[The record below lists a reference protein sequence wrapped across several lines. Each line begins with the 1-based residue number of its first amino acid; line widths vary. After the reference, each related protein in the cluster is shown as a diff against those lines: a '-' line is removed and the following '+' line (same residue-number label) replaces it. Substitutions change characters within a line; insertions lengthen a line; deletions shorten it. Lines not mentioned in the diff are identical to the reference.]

1 MRELIKS
8 IVYAL
13 FILGIFAV
21 IATVVYRRPYG
32 VDRNNGN
39 IIKEILE
46 DNSLFIGIIIV
57 IAGFILF
64 GIAIIGLCPE
74 IYSGKD
80 KLERFMVKVEEEFKP
95 IREVGALDR
104 ITAVLHSEYVVV
116 PKQYT
121 ERFITDDG
129 YTVDIAFNIND
140 LEMYAKNKIE
150 CSTEN
155 KELSGKIFNDMILEQ
170 IEKVNLSK
178 EGAED
183 RIISRT
189 EKGLEEIGLSIDS
202 ITIEKIIPYFDTD
215 EG

>member
-13 FILGIFAV
+13 FVLGIFAAV
-21 IATVVYRRPYG
+21 ATVAYKRPYG
-32 VDRNNGN
+32 IDRNNGN
-39 IIKEILE
+39 KIKEILE
-46 DNSLFIGIIIV
+46 DNSLFIGITIV

-95 IREVGALDR
+95 ISEVGALDR

-155 KELSGKIFNDMILEQ
+155 KELSGKIFSDMILEQ

-202 ITIEKIIPYFDTD
+202 ITIERIIPYFDTD

>member
-13 FILGIFAV
+13 FILGIFAA
-21 IATVVYRRPYG
+21 IATVAYKRPYG

-39 IIKEILE
+39 KIKEILE

-202 ITIEKIIPYFDTD
+202 ITIERIIPYFDTD

>member
-13 FILGIFAV
+13 FVLGIFAA
-21 IATVVYRRPYG
+21 IATVAYKRPYG
-32 VDRNNGN
+32 VDRNKGN
-39 IIKEILE
+39 KIKEILE
-46 DNSLFIGIIIV
+46 DNSLFIGITIV

-95 IREVGALDR
+95 ISEVGALDR

-202 ITIEKIIPYFDTD
+202 ITIERIIPYFDTD

>member
-13 FILGIFAV
+13 FILGIFAA
-21 IATVVYRRPYG
+21 IATVAYKRPYG
-32 VDRNNGN
+32 IDRNKGN
-39 IIKEILE
+39 KIKEILE
-46 DNSLFIGIIIV
+46 DNSLFIGITIV

-64 GIAIIGLCPE
+64 GIAIIGLYPE

-80 KLERFMVKVEEEFKP
+80 KLERFIVKVEEEFKP
-95 IREVGALDR
+95 ISEVGALDR

-129 YTVDIAFNIND
+129 YTIDIVFNINN
-140 LEMYAKNKIE
+140 LVMYAKNKTE
-150 CSTEN
+150 YSTEN
-155 KELSGKIFNDMILEQ
+155 KELSGKIFSDMILEQ

-189 EKGLEEIGLSIDS
+189 EKDLEEIGLSIDY

>member
-8 IVYAL
+8 IVYSL
-13 FILGIFAV
+13 FVLGIFAAV
-21 IATVVYRRPYG
+21 ATVAYKRPYG
-32 VDRNNGN
+32 IDRNNGN
-39 IIKEILE
+39 KIKEILE
-46 DNSLFIGIIIV
+46 DNSLFIGITIV

-95 IREVGALDR
+95 ISEVGALDR

-202 ITIEKIIPYFDTD
+202 ITIERIIPYFDTD

>member
-13 FILGIFAV
+13 FILGIFAA
-21 IATVVYRRPYG
+21 IATVAYKRPYG
-32 VDRNNGN
+32 VDRNKGN
-39 IIKEILE
+39 KIKEILE
-46 DNSLFIGIIIV
+46 DNSLFIGITIV

-64 GIAIIGLCPE
+64 GIAIIGLYPE

-80 KLERFMVKVEEEFKP
+80 KLERFIVKVEEEFKP
-95 IREVGALDR
+95 ISEVGALDR

-121 ERFITDDG
+121 EIFITDDG

-150 CSTEN
+150 CSIEN
-155 KELSGKIFNDMILEQ
+155 KELSGKIFSDMILEQ

-189 EKGLEEIGLSIDS
+189 EKDLEEIGLSIDY
-202 ITIEKIIPYFDTD
+202 ITIERIIPYFDTD

>member
-13 FILGIFAV
+13 FILGIFAA
-21 IATVVYRRPYG
+21 IATVAYKRPYG
-32 VDRNNGN
+32 VDRNKGN
-39 IIKEILE
+39 KIKEILE

-95 IREVGALDR
+95 ISEVGALDR

-140 LEMYAKNKIE
+140 LEMYAKNKIV

-155 KELSGKIFNDMILEQ
+155 KEISGKIFSDMILEQ

-189 EKGLEEIGLSIDS
+189 EKDLEEIGLSIDS
-202 ITIEKIIPYFDTD
+202 ITIERIIPYFDTD

>member
-13 FILGIFAV
+13 FVLGIFAAV
-21 IATVVYRRPYG
+21 ATVAYKRPYG
-32 VDRNNGN
+32 VDRNKGN
-39 IIKEILE
+39 KIKEILE
-46 DNSLFIGIIIV
+46 DNSLFIGITIV

-64 GIAIIGLCPE
+64 GIAIIGLYPE

-80 KLERFMVKVEEEFKP
+80 KLERFIVKVEEEFKP
-95 IREVGALDR
+95 ISEVGALDR

-121 ERFITDDG
+121 EIFITDDG

-150 CSTEN
+150 CSIEN
-155 KELSGKIFNDMILEQ
+155 KELSGKIFSDMILEQ

-202 ITIEKIIPYFDTD
+202 ITIERIIPYFDTD

>member
-1 MRELIKS
+1 MRELIKN

-13 FILGIFAV
+13 FILGIFAA
-21 IATVVYRRPYG
+21 IATVAYKRPYG

-39 IIKEILE
+39 KIKEILE

-80 KLERFMVKVEEEFKP
+80 KIERFMVKVEEEFKP
-95 IREVGALDR
+95 ISEVGALDR

-140 LEMYAKNKIE
+140 LEMYAKNKIA

-183 RIISRT
+183 RIVSRT
-189 EKGLEEIGLSIDS
+189 EKDLEEIGLSIDS
-202 ITIEKIIPYFDTD
+202 ITIERIIPYFDTD

>member
-1 MRELIKS
+1 MRQLIKR

-13 FILGIFAV
+13 FILGIFAA
-21 IATVVYRRPYG
+21 IATVAYKRPYG
-32 VDRNNGN
+32 VDRNKGN
-39 IIKEILE
+39 KIKEILE
-46 DNSLFIGIIIV
+46 DNSLFIGITIV

-64 GIAIIGLCPE
+64 GIAIIGLYPE

-80 KLERFMVKVEEEFKP
+80 KLERFIVKVEEEFKP
-95 IREVGALDR
+95 ISEVGALDR

-121 ERFITDDG
+121 EIFITDDG

-150 CSTEN
+150 CSIEN
-155 KELSGKIFNDMILEQ
+155 KELSGKIFSDMILEQ

-189 EKGLEEIGLSIDS
+189 EKDLEEIGLSIDY
-202 ITIEKIIPYFDTD
+202 ITIERIIPYFDTD

>member
-13 FILGIFAV
+13 FVLGIFAAV
-21 IATVVYRRPYG
+21 ATVAYKRPYG
-32 VDRNNGN
+32 IDRNKGN
-39 IIKEILE
+39 KIKEILE
-46 DNSLFIGIIIV
+46 DNSLFIGITIV

-95 IREVGALDR
+95 ISEVGALDR

-155 KELSGKIFNDMILEQ
+155 KELSGKIFSDMILEQ

-202 ITIEKIIPYFDTD
+202 ITIERIIPYFDTD

>member
-13 FILGIFAV
+13 FILGIFAA
-21 IATVVYRRPYG
+21 IATVAYKRPYG
-32 VDRNNGN
+32 VDRNKGN
-39 IIKEILE
+39 KIKEILE

-95 IREVGALDR
+95 ISEVGALDR

-202 ITIEKIIPYFDTD
+202 ITIERIIPYFDTD

>member
-13 FILGIFAV
+13 FILGIFAA
-21 IATVVYRRPYG
+21 IATVAYKRPYG
-32 VDRNNGN
+32 VDRNKGN
-39 IIKEILE
+39 KIKEILE
-46 DNSLFIGIIIV
+46 DNSLFIGITIV

-64 GIAIIGLCPE
+64 GIAIIGLYPE

-80 KLERFMVKVEEEFKP
+80 KLERFIVKVEEEFKP
-95 IREVGALDR
+95 ISEVGALDR

-121 ERFITDDG
+121 EIFITDDG

-150 CSTEN
+150 CSIEN
-155 KELSGKIFNDMILEQ
+155 KELSGKIFSDMILEQ

-178 EGAED
+178 EEAED

-189 EKGLEEIGLSIDS
+189 EKDLEEIGLSIDY

>member
-13 FILGIFAV
+13 FILGIFAA
-21 IATVVYRRPYG
+21 IATVAYKRPYG
-32 VDRNNGN
+32 IDRNNGN
-39 IIKEILE
+39 KIKEILE
-46 DNSLFIGIIIV
+46 DNSLFIGITIV

-80 KLERFMVKVEEEFKP
+80 KLERFIVKVEEEFKP
-95 IREVGALDR
+95 ISEVGALDR

-202 ITIEKIIPYFDTD
+202 ITIERIIPYFDTD

>member
-13 FILGIFAV
+13 FILGIFAA
-21 IATVVYRRPYG
+21 IATVAYKRPYG
-32 VDRNNGN
+32 IDRNKGN
-39 IIKEILE
+39 KIKEILE
-46 DNSLFIGIIIV
+46 DNSLFIGITIV

-64 GIAIIGLCPE
+64 GIAIIGLYPE

-80 KLERFMVKVEEEFKP
+80 KLERFIVKVEEEFKP
-95 IREVGALDR
+95 ISEVGALDR

-129 YTVDIAFNIND
+129 YTIDIVFNINN
-140 LEMYAKNKIE
+140 LEMYAKNKTE
-150 CSTEN
+150 YSTEN
-155 KELSGKIFNDMILEQ
+155 KELSGKIFSDMILEQ

-189 EKGLEEIGLSIDS
+189 EKDLEEIGLSIDY

>member
-13 FILGIFAV
+13 FILGIFAA
-21 IATVVYRRPYG
+21 IATVAYKRPYG
-32 VDRNNGN
+32 VDRNKGN
-39 IIKEILE
+39 KIKEILE
-46 DNSLFIGIIIV
+46 DNSLFIGITIV
-57 IAGFILF
+57 IAGFVLF
-64 GIAIIGLCPE
+64 GIAIPGLCPE
-74 IYSGKD
+74 IYSGRD

-95 IREVGALDR
+95 ISEVGALDR
-104 ITAVLHSEYVVV
+104 ITAVLHSGYVVV
-116 PKQYT
+116 PEQYT

-129 YTVDIAFNIND
+129 YTVDIVFNINN
-140 LEMYAKNKIE
+140 LEMYAKNKTE

-202 ITIEKIIPYFDTD
+202 ITIERIIPYFDTD

>member
-13 FILGIFAV
+13 FILGIFAA
-21 IATVVYRRPYG
+21 IATVAYKRPYG
-32 VDRNNGN
+32 VDRNKGN
-39 IIKEILE
+39 KIKEILE
-46 DNSLFIGIIIV
+46 DNSLFIGITIV

-64 GIAIIGLCPE
+64 GIAIIGLYPE

-80 KLERFMVKVEEEFKP
+80 KIERFIVKVEEEFKP
-95 IREVGALDR
+95 ISEVGALDR

-121 ERFITDDG
+121 EIFITDDG

-150 CSTEN
+150 YSIEN
-155 KELSGKIFNDMILEQ
+155 KELSGKIFSDMILEQ

-189 EKGLEEIGLSIDS
+189 EKDLEEIGLSIDS
-202 ITIEKIIPYFDTD
+202 ITIERIIPYFDTD

>member
-1 MRELIKS
+1 MTELIKS
-8 IVYAL
+8 IVYASL
-13 FILGIFAV
+13 ILVALAV
-21 IATVVYRRPYG
+21 IATAIYKRPC
-32 VDRNNGN
+32 NNSGKN
-39 IIKEILE
+39 DNTIKEILE
-46 DNSLFIGIIIV
+46 DNRLFIGIIIA
-57 IAGFILF
+57 IAGFVLF

-95 IREVGALDR
+95 ISEVGALDR
-104 ITAVLHSEYVVV
+104 ITAVLHSGYVVV
-116 PKQYT
+116 PEQYI
-121 ERFITDDG
+121 EKFITDDG
-129 YTVDIAFNIND
+129 YTVDIVFNINN
-140 LEMYAKNKIE
+140 LEMYAKNKTE
-150 CSTEN
+150 YSTEN
-155 KELSGKIFNDMILEQ
+155 KELSGKIFSDMILEQ

-189 EKGLEEIGLSIDS
+189 EKDLEEIGLSIDY

>member
-13 FILGIFAV
+13 FILGIFAA
-21 IATVVYRRPYG
+21 IATVAYKRPYG
-32 VDRNNGN
+32 VDRNKGN
-39 IIKEILE
+39 KIKEILE
-46 DNSLFIGIIIV
+46 DNSLFIGITIV

-95 IREVGALDR
+95 ISEVGALDR

-121 ERFITDDG
+121 ERFITNDG

-189 EKGLEEIGLSIDS
+189 EKGLEEIGLSIDY

>member
-13 FILGIFAV
+13 FVLGIFAAV
-21 IATVVYRRPYG
+21 ATVAYKRPYG
-32 VDRNNGN
+32 IDRNNGN
-39 IIKEILE
+39 KIKEILE
-46 DNSLFIGIIIV
+46 DNSLFIGITIV

-95 IREVGALDR
+95 ISEVGALDR

-202 ITIEKIIPYFDTD
+202 ITIERIIPYFDTD

>member
-1 MRELIKS
+1 MRDLIKS

-13 FILGIFAV
+13 FVLGIFAAV
-21 IATVVYRRPYG
+21 ATVTYKRPYG
-32 VDRNNGN
+32 IDRNNGN
-39 IIKEILE
+39 KIKEILE
-46 DNSLFIGIIIV
+46 DNRLFIGITIV

-95 IREVGALDR
+95 ISEVGALDR
-104 ITAVLHSEYVVV
+104 ITAVLHSGYVVV
-116 PKQYT
+116 PEQYI
-121 ERFITDDG
+121 EKFITDDG
-129 YTVDIAFNIND
+129 YTVDIVFNIND

-202 ITIEKIIPYFDTD
+202 ITIERIIPYFDTD

>member
-13 FILGIFAV
+13 FILGIFAA
-21 IATVVYRRPYG
+21 IATVAYKRPYG
-32 VDRNNGN
+32 VDRNKGN
-39 IIKEILE
+39 KIKEILE
-46 DNSLFIGIIIV
+46 DNSLFIGITIV

-64 GIAIIGLCPE
+64 GIAIIGLYPE
-74 IYSGKD
+74 IYSGRD

-95 IREVGALDR
+95 ISEVGALDR
-104 ITAVLHSEYVVV
+104 ITAVLHSGYVVV
-116 PKQYT
+116 PEQYT

-129 YTVDIAFNIND
+129 YTVDIVFNINN
-140 LEMYAKNKIE
+140 LEMYAKNKTE
-150 CSTEN
+150 YSTEN
-155 KELSGKIFNDMILEQ
+155 KELSGKIFSDMILEQ

-189 EKGLEEIGLSIDS
+189 EKDLEEIGLSIDS
-202 ITIEKIIPYFDTD
+202 ITIERIIPYFDTD

>member
-39 IIKEILE
+39 KIKEILE

-95 IREVGALDR
+95 ISEVGALDR

-121 ERFITDDG
+121 ERFITNDG

-140 LEMYAKNKIE
+140 LEMYAKNKIA

-189 EKGLEEIGLSIDS
+189 EKDLEEIGLSIDS
-202 ITIEKIIPYFDTD
+202 ITIERIIPYFDTD

>member
-13 FILGIFAV
+13 FVLGIFAAV
-21 IATVVYRRPYG
+21 ATVAYKRPYG
-32 VDRNNGN
+32 IDRNNGN
-39 IIKEILE
+39 KIKEILE

-57 IAGFILF
+57 VAGFILF

-95 IREVGALDR
+95 ISEVGALDR

-202 ITIEKIIPYFDTD
+202 ITIERIIPYFDTD

>member
-13 FILGIFAV
+13 FILGIFAA
-21 IATVVYRRPYG
+21 IATVAYKRPYG
-32 VDRNNGN
+32 VDRNKGN
-39 IIKEILE
+39 KIKEILE
-46 DNSLFIGIIIV
+46 DNSLFIGITIV

-64 GIAIIGLCPE
+64 GIAIIGLYPE

-80 KLERFMVKVEEEFKP
+80 KLERFIVKVEEEFKP
-95 IREVGALDR
+95 ISEVGALDR

-121 ERFITDDG
+121 EIFITDDG

-150 CSTEN
+150 CSIEN
-155 KELSGKIFNDMILEQ
+155 KELSGKIFSDMILEQ

-189 EKGLEEIGLSIDS
+189 EKDLEEIGLSIDS
-202 ITIEKIIPYFDTD
+202 ITIERIIPYFDTD